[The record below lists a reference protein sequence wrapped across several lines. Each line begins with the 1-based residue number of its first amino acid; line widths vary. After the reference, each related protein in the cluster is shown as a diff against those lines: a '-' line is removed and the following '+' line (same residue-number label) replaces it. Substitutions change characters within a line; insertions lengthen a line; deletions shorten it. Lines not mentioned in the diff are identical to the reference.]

1 MGCCSSRNRLLVT
14 QPWQEKAI
22 CYQESLLGYTNRPFQ
37 HALAALKQSSDKGK
51 LSANQF
57 TSFASEL
64 ELKTA
69 EMDTVDSQLFRFYSC
84 FKDKKGR
91 FEGFRLTVLLAL
103 LCPGPIIDK
112 AQGLF
117 EQFPDLQGGIM
128 TTQGLEQL
136 LTAVFE
142 VALEI
147 IPQLALADLTIPA
160 ETLSITD
167 LTAYLSVLRAARPA
181 LQREFLSTLT
191 ALSPSLGMQDFVT
204 RATEAKDQ
212 VKLGSA
218 RELRVQLSM
227 Q

>member
-1 MGCCSSRNRLLVT
+1 MGCCSSRNRFLSL

-22 CYQESLLGYTNRPFQ
+22 SYQESLLGYINWPFR
-37 HALAALKQSSDKGK
+37 HALAVLKQSSAQGK
-51 LSANQF
+51 LTPNQF

-64 ELKTA
+64 ELKTVD
-69 EMDTVDSQLFRFYSC
+69 MDTVDSQLFRFYNC

-91 FEGFRLTVLLAL
+91 FEAFRLTVLLAL

-112 AQGLF
+112 AEGLF
-117 EQFPDLQGGIM
+117 GQFPDLQAGIL
-128 TTQGLEQL
+128 TTQSLEQL
-136 LTAVFE
+136 LTTVFD

-160 ETLSITD
+160 QTLSIAD
-167 LTAYLSVLRAARPA
+167 LNAYLSILRGARA
-181 LQREFLSTLT
+181 GLQQEFLSTLT
-191 ALSPSLGMQDFVT
+191 VLSPSLSLHDFVS
-204 RATEAKDQ
+204 RVTEAKDH

-218 RELRVQLSM
+218 RELRVQLGM

>member
-1 MGCCSSRNRLLVT
+1 MGCCSSRNRLLIT

-22 CYQESLLGYTNRPFQ
+22 CYQESLLGYTNWPFL
-37 HALAALKQSSDKGK
+37 HALAALKQSSDQGK
-51 LSANQF
+51 LTVNQF

-64 ELKTA
+64 ELRTA
-69 EMDTVDSQLFRFYSC
+69 DMDTVDSQMFRFYSC

-91 FEGFRLTVLLAL
+91 FVAFRLTVLLAL

-117 EQFPDLQGGIM
+117 EQFPDLQGGIL

-136 LTAVFE
+136 LATVFD
-142 VALEI
+142 VALDI

-160 ETLSITD
+160 QTLSMTD
-167 LTAYLSVLRAARPA
+167 LTAYLSILKAARPA

-191 ALSPSLGMQDFVT
+191 TLSPSLGLQDFVN
-204 RATEAKDQ
+204 RVTEAKDQ

-218 RELRVQLSM
+218 RELRVQLGM